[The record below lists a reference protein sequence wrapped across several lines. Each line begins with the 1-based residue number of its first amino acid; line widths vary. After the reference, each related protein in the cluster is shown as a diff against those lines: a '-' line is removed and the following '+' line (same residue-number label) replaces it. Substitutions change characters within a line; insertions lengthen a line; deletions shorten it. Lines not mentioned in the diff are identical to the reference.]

1 MNNTYLSVIAALA
14 GSAIGALA
22 SVATTWLTLTVQGR
36 TDRDTREMAR
46 KEHLYGQFI
55 EEATRLFSDALTHK
69 LEDASKLVNLYAIVS
84 KLRLFASPLVLS
96 AADDIIQ
103 RIIELYESPE
113 KDLHA
118 VLQGGSNAEF
128 DILRRFSEA
137 CRKDL
142 AV

>member
-1 MNNTYLSVIAALA
+1 MNNTYLPVFAALA
-14 GSAIGALA
+14 GSAVGALA
-22 SVATTWLTLTVQGR
+22 SVATTWLTLTVQSR

-69 LEDASKLVNLYAIVS
+69 LEDVSKLVNLYAIVS

-103 RIIELYESPE
+103 RIIEVYESPQT
-113 KDLHA
+113 DLHA
-118 VLQGGSNAEF
+118 VLQGGGKAEF

-142 AV
+142 AA

>member
-1 MNNTYLSVIAALA
+1 MNNTYLPVFAALA
-14 GSAIGALA
+14 GSAVGALA

-69 LEDASKLVNLYAIVS
+69 LEDVSKLVNLYAIVS

-103 RIIELYESPE
+103 RIIEIYESPQT
-113 KDLHA
+113 DLHA
-118 VLQGGSNAEF
+118 VLQGGKAEF

-142 AV
+142 AG